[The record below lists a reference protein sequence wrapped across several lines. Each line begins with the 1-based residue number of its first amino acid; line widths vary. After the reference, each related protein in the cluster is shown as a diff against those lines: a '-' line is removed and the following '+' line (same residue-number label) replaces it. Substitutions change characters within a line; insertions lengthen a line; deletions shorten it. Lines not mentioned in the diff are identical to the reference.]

1 MLQILLTRNWASGES
16 ARYTDKTNHVI
27 DRIISVALRSL
38 MMPGRGHE
46 YVCVNDFITRFGETA
61 VLAMIHGEYDD
72 LNLYKEI
79 NISRL

>member
-38 MMPGRGHE
+38 MMPGRIAGTNTFTLMILLRILALNE
-46 YVCVNDFITRFGETA
+46 RSIVITRGE
-61 VLAMIHGEYDD
+61 HDN
-72 LNLYKEI
+72 LN
-79 NISRL
+79 S

>member
-38 MMPGRGHE
+38 MMPGRIADT
-46 YVCVNDFITRFGETA
+46 NTFT
-61 VLAMIHGEYDD
+61 
-72 LNLYKEI
+72 
-79 NISRL
+79 